1 VHVTELERPDLPVLM
16 VGDVHGDLE
25 RLFSGLKRY
34 PAESWRTIFLGD
46 LVDGGPFGIGALR
59 YARDRPNSAVLLGN
73 HEVLL
78 LGALRDRAE
87 RGGELHAWLGAGGQP
102 HDLEE
107 LARDEPLQEWLQGR
121 PVMLRLED
129 GTLAQHCDSDEL
141 GALVPAAEAPDQAE
155 SGTDDDGAGALFIDA
170 VNAEVQR
177 LLAAGDVRP
186 LIDRMTSRGV
196 FRRQT
201 IRLEAWLRRT
211 GVHRVA
217 HGHTP
222 HRSRQPEVYAG
233 GRAICFDGGMGRW
246 GRPGALR
253 GGSISGSVAP
263 LPRLTQTGERPPI

>member
-1 VHVTELERPDLPVLM
+1 MADEQRPDLPVLV

-25 RLFSGLKRY
+25 RLFSGLRPY
-34 PAESWRTIFLGD
+34 PPDSWRTVFLGD
-46 LVDGGPFGIGALR
+46 LVDGGPFGVGALR

-73 HEVLL
+73 HEVML
-78 LGALRDRAE
+78 LGALRDRVE
-87 RGGELHAWLGAGGQP
+87 RGPELRAWLGAGGQP

-107 LARDEPLQEWLQGR
+107 LARDEPLQEWLRRR
-121 PVMLRLED
+121 PALLRLED

-141 GALVPAAEAPDQAE
+141 GALVPADVRSAE
-155 SGTDDDGAGALFIDA
+155 DGAGGDPAGDFVDA
-170 VNAEVQR
+170 VNREVLR

-196 FRRQT
+196 FRRQA

-211 GVHRVA
+211 GAVRVV

-222 HRSRQPEVYAG
+222 HRGKQPEVYAG

-253 GGSISGSVAP
+253 GGSIKGSIAP
-263 LPRLTQTGERPPI
+263 LARLTQTGMRPPT

>member
-1 VHVTELERPDLPVLM
+1 VAEEQGRELPILV

-25 RLFSGLKRY
+25 RLFSGLKPY
-34 PAESWRTIFLGD
+34 PPDRWRTVFLGD
-46 LVDGGPFGIGALR
+46 LVDGGPFGVGALR

-73 HEVLL
+73 HEAMM

-87 RGGELHAWLGAGGQP
+87 RGPELRAWLGAGGQP

-107 LARDEPLQEWLQGR
+107 LARDRPLQEWLRRR
-121 PVMLRLED
+121 PALLRLDD
-129 GTLAQHCDSDEL
+129 GSLAQHCDSDEL
-141 GALVPAAEAPDQAE
+141 GALVPADAADAA
-155 SGTDDDGAGALFIDA
+155 STGDDPTGDFVDA
-170 VNAEVQR
+170 VNREVLR
-177 LLAAGDVRP
+177 LLAAGEVRP

-201 IRLEAWLRRT
+201 LRLEAWLRRT
-211 GVHRVA
+211 GAVRVV

-222 HRSRQPEVYAG
+222 HRGKQPEIYAA

-253 GGSISGSVAP
+253 GGSIKGSIAP
-263 LPRLTQTGERPPI
+263 LPRLIQTGTRPPT